1 MRAADVVMVAQ
12 IRADLRSGRA
22 REARRATH
30 AGQREFALALG
41 VSRAA
46 ISHWEGGR
54 SVPSAE
60 HALAYRRLLDR
71 LMKASGPAGQMKPD
85 GGSP

>member
-1 MRAADVVMVAQ
+1 MRAADVVLVAQ

-22 REARRATH
+22 REGREAAR
-30 AGQREFALALG
+30 AGQREIAQALG

-46 ISHWEGGR
+46 VSHWEAGR

-60 HALAYRRLLDR
+60 HALAYGRLLSR
-71 LMKASGPAGQMKPD
+71 LAQASRR
-85 GGSP
+85 